1 MNYQTFKPQSDFES
15 FIKCYWTLNVPKE
28 PVSEKQRILPDGCI
42 EMIFTL
48 GDDIKRYTTKDH
60 FIIQPRAMILGQI
73 SKPFFIEPTGVVDTF
88 AVRFYPSG
96 FAPFTK
102 TSIKDF
108 ADKET
113 AIELIFGKAIADELE
128 YGIANAP
135 GSINRIQIIEKFL
148 STQMRDT
155 AVVDSIVKSTID
167 TIFLAKGRIFIS
179 EILKDESF
187 KRRQL
192 ERKFSRLVGIS
203 PKQLGKIVRLQETLK
218 MVLHQHSGSLTDIG
232 YENEYFDQSHF
243 IKDFK
248 GFTGV
253 SPKEFYKDIS
263 LSLSSLIYSKD

>member
-1 MNYQTFKPQSDFES
+1 VPNES
-15 FIKCYWTLNVPKE
+15 
-28 PVSEKQRILPDGCI
+28 SAEKQRILPDGCI

-48 GDDIKRYTTKDH
+48 GDDIKRYTSEKD
-60 FIIQPRAMILGQI
+60 FIIQPRSMILGQI
-73 SKPFFIEPTGVVDTF
+73 SKPFFIEPTGIVDTF

-113 AIELIFGKAIADELE
+113 AMNVIFGEEIASELE
-128 YGIANAP
+128 SNIANA
-135 GSINRIQIIEKFL
+135 SSTHSRIQIAEQFL
-148 STQMRDT
+148 VTQMQDAT
-155 AVVDSIVKSTID
+155 VIDSIVKSTID
-167 TIFLAKGRIFIS
+167 TILLAKGRIFIND
-179 EILKDESF
+179 ILKDESS

-192 ERKFSRLVGIS
+192 ERKFSHVVGIS
-203 PKQLGKIVRLQETLK
+203 PKQLGRIVRLQETLK
-218 MVLHQHSGSLTDIG
+218 MVLHQHAGNLTDIG
-232 YENEYFDQSHF
+232 YENQYFDQSHF